1 MRYTIGDLRLL
12 RALASL
18 LRRSDPVPAEAL
30 ATATAAGLR
39 LTHREPRLPTRTLD
53 LAWLLPVV

>member
-18 LRRSDPVPAEAL
+18 LNRADPVPAEAL

-39 LTHREPRLPTRTLD
+39 LTRHEPRLPTRALD
-53 LAWLLPVV
+53 LAWLLPV